1 MWPSRAATALQTETR
16 GKERSFLPGCFQPR
30 QTRHSPRRRDPPPSS
45 PGEGVSSPAS
55 RALPLRRSGVAPGR
69 EGGEREGGELE
80 GGLAVPA
87 QPYPASAGPR
97 CGRPS
102 QRCPRGPLAG
112 MTASEGPTRAH
123 LPEDPGGRGPRRDPA
138 HRAP

>member
-1 MWPSRAATALQTETR
+1 M
-16 GKERSFLPGCFQPR
+16 
-30 QTRHSPRRRDPPPSS
+30 
-45 PGEGVSSPAS
+45 
-55 RALPLRRSGVAPGR
+55 APGR
-69 EGGEREGGELE
+69 EGGERE

-138 HRAP
+138 HRAPQIRDQTAEGALPPGGNWTLTVRLRPPTRAKQAPPR